1 MDQADEGDLRLLN
14 LRLQILD
21 HEFLK
26 SKHVQVLGLESFS
39 LSLNCSF
46 GLLCILFLK
55 AENAACLV
63 QPSQLSLK
71 PLQRSSNL
79 TLPFNINAYDCVC
92 LCVRERTRET
102 ERGWLPWIFLFFFF
116 KAVSECP
123 SNDRLK
129 HPDTVTPNRAVT

>member
-14 LRLQILD
+14 LRLQINE

-39 LSLNCSF
+39 LSLSCSF

-92 LCVRERTRET
+92 VCLCEREP
-102 ERGWLPWIFLFFFF
+102 ERQRGVGYHGYFFFF
-116 KAVSECP
+116 F
-123 SNDRLK
+123 
-129 HPDTVTPNRAVT
+129 